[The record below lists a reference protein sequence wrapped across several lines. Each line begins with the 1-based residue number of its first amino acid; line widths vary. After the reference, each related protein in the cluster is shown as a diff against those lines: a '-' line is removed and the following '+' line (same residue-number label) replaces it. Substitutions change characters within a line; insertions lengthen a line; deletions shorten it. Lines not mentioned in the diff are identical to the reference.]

1 MERILVVEDDPSIKA
16 ELETLLRVGAP
27 GIFGPG
33 WLSARFR
40 FWRPDIPA

>member
-16 ELETLLRVGAP
+16 ELEILLRVGAP

-40 FWRPDIPA
+40 F